1 MHRLSDVL
9 ARARDGALHDGQVP
23 MPVNHSL
30 YEWAISPFEA
40 LRTNVGLM
48 CRGHLPPR
56 LNAPPDQSPPAHTI
70 HNTINVN

>member
-30 YEWAISPFEA
+30 YEWAIFTRAIRGIAYERRTHVPRSPA
-40 LRTNVGLM
+40 PSVK
-48 CRGHLPPR
+48 CPPWPVTPS
-56 LNAPPDQSPPAHTI
+56 AY
-70 HNTINVN
+70 NT